1 MITSHLNT
9 YYFIPTTITTI
20 NQDLN
25 SFKCMI
31 RGANLTSLYYWYST
45 EILSAYWR
53 YTAGTTN
60 HTKISDFAFLSLNF
74 HHWVYD
80 YFIFKYILLY
90 FNYYYNC

>member
-31 RGANLTSLYYWYST
+31 RGASLIGLLHSW
-45 EILSAYWR
+45 
-53 YTAGTTN
+53 
-60 HTKISDFAFLSLNF
+60 
-74 HHWVYD
+74 D
-80 YFIFKYILLY
+80 YKPYKDK
-90 FNYYYNC
+90 